1 MPRKTHAPR
10 NRQVIEGVGALSRS
24 ASYKKS
30 GAWAKKGAWKP
41 VAKKPATKTPKQKTF
56 GKQTRVIK
64 PKAPRFYPA
73 DDVSTPLN
81 SNKHNHHPTS
91 LRKTLTPGTIVILL
105 AGRHRGSRV
114 VFLKQLPS
122 GLLLVTGRRS
132 FPSRHIPLV
141 CLSSLYCLC
150 GLAWVH
156 SGSAHTISHL
166 WLLL

>member
-41 VAKKPATKTPKQKTF
+41 VAKKPETKTPKQKTF

-73 DDVSTPLN
+73 DDVPTPLN

-122 GLLLVTGRRS
+122 GLLLVTGRCLLCRFTYRIS
-132 FPSRHIPLV
+132 FFFFVFSNAV
-141 CLSSLYCLC
+141 CALLLGVLC
-150 GLAWVH
+150 GCCV
-156 SGSAHTISHL
+156 
-166 WLLL
+166 